1 MYLHPCQY
9 EPMKAAA
16 QQQQSP
22 KRSGGWG
29 WVAGH
34 PHDSHPENR
43 SLHPLWNQTK
53 HLCLNLTRVTSTLCI
68 WMRRGVGEHTNT
80 EGKEGFHWLV
90 KEWDEQTI
98 ERRPHMKLK
107 CIQEIDKPCTV
118 HFPSPNH
125 LTVTVSCFHSYLSFS
140 VFAHPYPSSSI
151 LLPMILF
158 PIPAATPP
166 LSPLPHGQTRWP
178 RLPASF
184 DVSDVT
190 PALQMPLRRQSYPLR
205 EPAQPTERASH

>member
-22 KRSGGWG
+22 KGSGGWG

-34 PHDSHPENR
+34 PHDSYPENR

-107 CIQEIDKPCTV
+107 CIQEIVEWQTLHCS
-118 HFPSPNH
+118 FPFPQSLDRHSLLFSLLFIFQCLCPSLSFFIYFTSHDPLPNPSSYPST
-125 LTVTVSCFHSYLSFS
+125 LSTTPWPNTVT
-140 VFAHPYPSSSI
+140 
-151 LLPMILF
+151 
-158 PIPAATPP
+158 
-166 LSPLPHGQTRWP
+166 
-178 RLPASF
+178 
-184 DVSDVT
+184 
-190 PALQMPLRRQSYPLR
+190 
-205 EPAQPTERASH
+205 